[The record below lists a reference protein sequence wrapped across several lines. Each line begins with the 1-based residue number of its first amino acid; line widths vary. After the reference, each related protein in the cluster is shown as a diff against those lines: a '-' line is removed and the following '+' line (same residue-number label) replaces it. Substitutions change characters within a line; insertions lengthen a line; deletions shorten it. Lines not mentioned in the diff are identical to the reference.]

1 VTDFNILVFKIL
13 RFVRLRQKTVDGIDN
28 KMVVLGSL
36 FGDFRSKH
44 RKEFYR
50 SRAFELFDFIASA
63 SSALGSFFNW
73 GLSIRKLIKAW
84 CLLELSLRHK
94 LVRRLFASFA
104 DVFRKYWHIT
114 CVKKKWNLK
123 LNSKLQGAKETKC
136 RNMLHTSSFLVIVY
150 RFRLPRV
157 TVKQH
162 CPNFTTTL
170 ISPLTGVTSS
180 VLLSWT
186 LYFWCD

>member
-63 SSALGSFFNW
+63 SSALGSFFN
-73 GLSIRKLIKAW
+73 
-84 CLLELSLRHK
+84 
-94 LVRRLFASFA
+94 
-104 DVFRKYWHIT
+104 
-114 CVKKKWNLK
+114 
-123 LNSKLQGAKETKC
+123 
-136 RNMLHTSSFLVIVY
+136 
-150 RFRLPRV
+150 
-157 TVKQH
+157 
-162 CPNFTTTL
+162 
-170 ISPLTGVTSS
+170 
-180 VLLSWT
+180 
-186 LYFWCD
+186 